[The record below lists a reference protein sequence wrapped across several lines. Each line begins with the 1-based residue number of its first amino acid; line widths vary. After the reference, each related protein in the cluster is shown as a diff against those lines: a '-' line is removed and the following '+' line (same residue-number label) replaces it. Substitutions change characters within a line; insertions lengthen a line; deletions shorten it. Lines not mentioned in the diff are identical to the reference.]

1 MFPISVMYNIIS
13 IRIKTMRAIIQRVK
27 EARVEVEGEVV
38 GRIGEGMLILV
49 GAGKDDTEE
58 DAEYLAEKIIGLRIF
73 EDAEGKMN
81 LSLTDTGGE
90 VLVVSQFTLYGDCR
104 KGRRPSFDKAAPPE
118 LAEELYELFVREIR
132 ERGVNVET
140 GKFRAMMDVH
150 LINWG
155 PVTLMLD
162 SKREF

>member
-1 MFPISVMYNIIS
+1 
-13 IRIKTMRAIIQRVK
+13 MRAIIQRVK
-27 EARVEVEGEVV
+27 EARVEVGGEVV
-38 GRIGEGMLILV
+38 GRIGEGVLV
-49 GAGKDDTEE
+49 LLGAGKDDTEV
-58 DAEYLAEKIIGLRIF
+58 DAEYLAEKITGLRIF

-81 LSLTDTGGE
+81 LSVTDTGGE

-140 GKFRAMMDVH
+140 GRFRAMMDVH
-150 LINWG
+150 LVNWG

>member
-1 MFPISVMYNIIS
+1 
-13 IRIKTMRAIIQRVK
+13 MRAIIQRVK

-38 GRIGEGMLILV
+38 GRIGEGMLILL
-49 GAGKDDTEE
+49 GAGKDDTEV
-58 DAEYLAEKIIGLRIF
+58 DAEYLAEKILTLRIF
-73 EDAEGKMN
+73 EDVEGKMN

-118 LAEELYELFVREIR
+118 TAEELYEIFVREIR

-150 LINWG
+150 LVNWG

-162 SKREF
+162 SKKGF

>member
-1 MFPISVMYNIIS
+1 
-13 IRIKTMRAIIQRVK
+13 MRAIVQRVK
-27 EARVEVEGEVV
+27 EARVEVDGETV
-38 GRIGEGMLILV
+38 GRIGEGVLV
-49 GAGKDDTEE
+49 LLGAGKDDTEE
-58 DAEYLAEKIIGLRIF
+58 DAGYLAEKIVGLRIF
-73 EDAEGKMN
+73 EDSEGKMN
-81 LSLTDTGGE
+81 LSVTDTGGG

-118 LAEELYELFVREIR
+118 AAEALYELFVAKLR
-132 ERGVNVET
+132 ERGAKIET

-150 LINWG
+150 LVNSG

>member
-1 MFPISVMYNIIS
+1 
-13 IRIKTMRAIIQRVK
+13 MRAVIQRVK

-38 GRIGEGMLILV
+38 GRIGEGMLILL

-58 DAEYLAEKIIGLRIF
+58 DVRYLAEKIMSLRIF
-73 EDAEGKMN
+73 EDADGKMN
-81 LSLTDTGGE
+81 LSVTDTGGE

-118 LAEELYELFVREIR
+118 IAERLYELFVSEIR

-140 GKFRAMMDVH
+140 GRFRAMMDVH
-150 LINWG
+150 LVNWG

-162 SKREF
+162 SKKEF

>member
-1 MFPISVMYNIIS
+1 
-13 IRIKTMRAIIQRVK
+13 MRAVIQRVK

-38 GRIGEGMLILV
+38 GRIGEGMLILL
-49 GAGKDDTEE
+49 GAGKDDSEE
-58 DAEYLAEKIIGLRIF
+58 DARYLADKAIALRIF
-73 EDAEGKMN
+73 EDPEGKMN
-81 LSLTDTGGE
+81 LSVRETGGE

-132 ERGVNVET
+132 ERGVKVET
-140 GKFRAMMDVH
+140 GRFRAMMDVH
-150 LINWG
+150 LINRG

-162 SKREF
+162 SKKEF

>member
-1 MFPISVMYNIIS
+1 
-13 IRIKTMRAIIQRVK
+13 MRAIVQRVK
-27 EARVEVEGEVV
+27 EARVEVEGETV
-38 GRIGEGMLILV
+38 GRIGEGVLV
-49 GAGKDDTEE
+49 LLGAGKDDTEE
-58 DAEYLAEKIIGLRIF
+58 DAGYLAEKIVGLRIF
-73 EDAEGKMN
+73 EDSEGKMN
-81 LSLTDTGGE
+81 LSVTDTGGG

-118 LAEELYELFVREIR
+118 TAEALYELFVGKLR
-132 ERGVNVET
+132 ERGAKVET

-150 LINWG
+150 LVNSG